1 MFASANPK
9 EPFYVA
15 NEVELDSERL
25 KVLTRLYQPI
35 IGIFGVGLY
44 MTLMNEFDTVPLSS
58 DYKTLYQLQDQTN
71 STLKDLF
78 DNLHRLEGIGLV
90 KTFVGT
96 NPILGEVIIFRL
108 QKVPTA
114 QEFFGTF
121 LLSSLLL
128 ERVGTPAYK
137 RLVNEFTPRDVL
149 NMKDTEEVTSDFFDV
164 FHLSDQKAIEPEE
177 EVKAAYQK
185 VGSQPQRTLKAA
197 KGPKN
202 KIDWQFLIDSFSVYD
217 INKTEIELHKN
228 EIYQIMNFYNLSE
241 LQFVNAAIP
250 TLSAVDQKLD
260 MRAIQISADEKFN
273 RENNAKFI
281 SDQMQSAQKEK
292 EENHVAAPKLSEDE
306 QKLAKE
312 MVEARPLD
320 FLQELKQE
328 QGQMTTLTERS
339 AASRLENDYG
349 LSREMINAVIYASI
363 KSRTMLYLKTA
374 EKIIKDWTE
383 RKITTP
389 AEAIVRVKE
398 YEQEKQTKKTQYHE
412 KSKQAGNFRSKK
424 PRLAQGVDWNNY
436 HPKNESEIPEMSK
449 EEIEKVFHEYGKDS
463 DE

>member
-114 QEFFGTF
+114 REFFGTF

-128 ERVGTPAYK
+128 ERIGAPAYK

-149 NMKDTEEVTSDFFDV
+149 NMKDTEEVTSDFFEV
-164 FHLSDQKAIEPEE
+164 FHLSAQKAIEPEA
-177 EVKAAYQK
+177 EVKEAYQK

-228 EIYQIMNFYNLSE
+228 EIYQIMNFYDLSE
-241 LQFVNAAIP
+241 LQFVDAAIP

-273 RENNAKFI
+273 SEHNAKFI

-292 EENHVAAPKLSEDE
+292 EENNVAAPKLSEDE

-312 MVEARPLD
+312 MAEARPVD
-320 FLQELKQE
+320 FLHELKRA
-328 QGQMTTLTERS
+328 QGQITTSNERRV
-339 AASRLENDYG
+339 AYQLENDYG
-349 LSREMINAVIYASI
+349 LMREMVNAVIYAAV
-363 KSRTMLYLKTA
+363 KSRMTLYLSSA
-374 EKIIKDWTE
+374 ENIIKDWNR
-383 RKITTP
+383 RKITTA
-389 AEAIVRVKE
+389 AEAIVRVRE
-398 YEQEKQTKKTQYHE
+398 HEQEKQTKKTQHQE
-412 KSKQAGNFRSKK
+412 KSKQAGNYRSKK
-424 PRLAQGVDWNNY
+424 PRLTQGVDWDNY
-436 HPKNESEIPEMSK
+436 HPKNESKIPKMSQ
-449 EEIEKVFHEYGKDS
+449 EEIDKIFHKYGKES
-463 DE
+463 DK